1 MSAEKPSIIV
11 SPMTSDKGDD
21 TASAMNSEAPGPVLV
36 VLDSNAVLDWLVFD
50 DPSMQPIAAMIASGQ
65 WRWMGTAATLQEL
78 ATVLRRPGLDAWR
91 NRLEPALVQAAR
103 LCSVVPAP
111 TTMAPAHL
119 RCTDVDDQKF
129 IDLAVA
135 QRAALLFTRDKA
147 LLRLARRARDHGV
160 VVLRPV
166 DWVPTQA

>member
-11 SPMTSDKGDD
+11 SLMTSDKGCDA
-21 TASAMNSEAPGPVLV
+21 ASPKNCNMRNPKLV
-36 VLDSNAVLDWLVFD
+36 VLDSNVVLDWLVFD
-50 DPSMQPIAAMIASGQ
+50 DPSMRLIAATIAAGR
-65 WRWMGTAATLQEL
+65 WRWTGTAATLQEL
-78 ATVLRRPGLDAWR
+78 ATVLCRPGLEAWCD
-91 NRLEPALVQAAR
+91 RLEPALAQATS

-111 TTMAPAHL
+111 TTRTLAHL
-119 RCTDVDDQKF
+119 RCTDSDDQKF

-147 LLRLARRARDHGV
+147 LLRLARRARDHGL

-166 DWVPTQA
+166 DWAPTQA